1 MANPHRGE
9 VALTVGDLEY
19 KLSFSIN
26 AICELEDALDMPVA
40 KVAEALNDS
49 ASIRMSMIRTVVWAA
64 LRDHHE
70 AVTVKEAGQIATDAG
85 VPVVMEAI
93 GKAFTLAF
101 PEPEAQGKANPQK
114 AARRAA

>member
-9 VALTVGDLEY
+9 VTLKVGDLDY

-40 KVAEALNDS
+40 KIAERLQDQENM
-49 ASIRMSMIRTVVWAA
+49 RMSMVRTVIWAG

-70 AVTVKEAGQIATDAG
+70 ELTLKEAGMIASEAG
-85 VPVVMEAI
+85 VREAMEAI
-93 GKAFTLAF
+93 GAAFAQAF
-101 PEPEAQGKANPQK
+101 PEVKETVNPK
-114 AARRAA
+114 RAAKRR